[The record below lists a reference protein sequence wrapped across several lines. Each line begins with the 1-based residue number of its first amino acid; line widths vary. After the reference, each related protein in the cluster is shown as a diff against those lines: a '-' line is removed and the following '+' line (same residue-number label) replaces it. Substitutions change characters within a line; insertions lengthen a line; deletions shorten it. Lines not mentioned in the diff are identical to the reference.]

1 VNDGKKYYAV
11 ISMEEDIQ
19 RRQVSPLAE
28 ETSERINERLQ
39 EAIEKAN
46 NRINYESAHNEELLL
61 ALSVVRDFIGRKKR
75 ICYGGTAMN
84 SILPENRRFYDPETD
99 LPDYD
104 FYTPD
109 VEKDVEELVGDL
121 EKAGFKD
128 IYHKV
133 GMHAGTKKIL
143 VNYVAVA
150 DISEIS
156 PELFAIMYRR
166 SIVDNGIHYT
176 DPDILRMMMYLEIS
190 RPRGEVDRWTKVFER
205 LQLINQEFPI
215 KAGCARSGEKRQKYT
230 KIIPTDIRKTIL
242 TYCIENQ
249 RILCNGP
256 LMTIYSNG
264 IRRGK
269 VQFNIGPGG
278 PLLFTSP
285 DPKTDAV
292 ALRNIINN
300 DRIKLYLHPERGEL
314 VPLRIE
320 LRMGDDPICMFV
332 EETACHSFNSVEL
345 PDKRKMP
352 IASLEFLITLYLSI
366 NIFTNHSADYLG
378 ERIMCQVKKF
388 ISLAHENYKATR
400 SLFPAFSLKCR
411 GHQVGYAS
419 LLKAKVQRIKA
430 EKEKQ
435 TRRVKRKKKAKTK
448 KASK

>member
-1 VNDGKKYYAV
+1 
-11 ISMEEDIQ
+11 MEEDIQ

-28 ETSERINERLQ
+28 KTSDRINEKLQ
-39 EAIEKAN
+39 IAIDKAN
-46 NRINYESAHNEELLL
+46 ERINYESAHNDELLR
-61 ALSVVRDFIGRKKR
+61 ALSVVQGFIKRKKR

-84 SILPENRRFYDPETD
+84 AILPESRRFYDPDTD

-104 FYTPD
+104 FYTPTA
-109 VEKDVEELVGDL
+109 EKDVDELVNDL
-121 EKAGFKD
+121 KRAGFKD
-128 IYHKV
+128 VYHKV

-143 VNYVAVA
+143 VNFVAVA
-150 DISEIS
+150 DVSEIS

-166 SIVDNGIHYT
+166 SIADNGMHYT
-176 DPDILRMMMYLEIS
+176 DPDVLRMMMYLEIS

-215 KAGCARSGEKRQKYT
+215 KAGCSDEKRQRHAKV
-230 KIIPTDIRKTIL
+230 ISADIRKKIL
-242 TYCIENQ
+242 DFCIEHQ

-256 LMTIYSNG
+256 LASIYSQG
-264 IRRGK
+264 IRQGK
-269 VQFNIGPGG
+269 AKFVVGPGG
-278 PLLFTSP
+278 PLLFTSS
-285 DPKTDAV
+285 DPKSDAS

-300 DRIKLYLHPERGEL
+300 DEIKLYLHPERGEL

-332 EETACHSFNSVEL
+332 EETACHSFNKIPL
-345 PDKRKMP
+345 PDKRKIN

-366 NIFTNHSADYLG
+366 HIFTNHSSDYLG
-378 ERIMCQVKKF
+378 ERIVCQVKKF
-388 ISLAHENYKATR
+388 MGLALENYRASR
-400 SLFPAFSLKCR
+400 SMFPAFSLSCQ

-419 LLKAKVQRIKA
+419 LLKAKVQRVKA

-435 TRRVKRKKKAKTK
+435 EKKTKRAKRKAKAKTK